1 MIAIGGGLHVIVLQV
16 IVDALGVLGF
26 GYSALAKQDFKNVQI
41 LTITSSI
48 TVGFSGNLTNRWTMI
63 FPMIP
68 LLILQILRSLI
79 ISNNNNNHP
88 KKKLWLKRLIGIL
101 SLLSV
106 ALGGTL
112 SVLFPPVELPPSMG
126 KYNVGIIDT
135 FLPINMKKYYSSP
148 IVIDEDDTHGYTCP
162 NKEHDDDHVTVRILY
177 PTLDQSAGT
186 MPYLKPATSIEF
198 CEESIAHRHRYKNI
212 PG

>member
-41 LTITSSI
+41 LTITASI

-68 LLILQILRSLI
+68 FLILQILRSLI
-79 ISNNNNNHP
+79 ISNTNNNHP

-106 ALGGTL
+106 TLGGML

-135 FLPINMKKYYSSP
+135 FLPINMKKYYSSQ

-186 MPYLKPATSIEF
+186 IPYLKPATSTEF
-198 CEESIAHRHRYKNI
+198 CEESITGDLPK
-212 PG
+212 